1 MQDYVISCEPKTWFI
16 IISCSMTL
24 ISHFRER
31 LYIYFLFLHFQ
42 KLLIS
47 SSSQARY
54 ATFTNIWA
62 DYYLLHNTFMVMLLT
77 LMSCT
82 DIIPECQFWRCL
94 SPKDGVDLA
103 TLLLFPWNTVLY
115 ILILF
120 YQYLTTLLHTAGA
133 ISSLPK
139 IGSRALPEST
149 TTFGQHLSVQHQ
161 EKLILV
167 SVGCLSL
174 SWVRCLHWQ
183 C

>member
-1 MQDYVISCEPKTWFI
+1 MQDYVTSCEPKTWFTI
-16 IISCSMTL
+16 ILYSMTL
-24 ISHFRER
+24 ISHFRD
-31 LYIYFLFLHFQ
+31 FTTTFFFLHFQ
-42 KLLIS
+42 KLLIR
-47 SSSQARY
+47 SSSQARCT
-54 ATFTNIWA
+54 TFTNISA
-62 DYYLLHNTFMVMLLT
+62 NYYLLHNTSVVMLLT
-77 LMSCT
+77 LMSYT
-82 DIIPECQFWRCL
+82 DIIPECQFCRCL
-94 SPKDGVDLA
+94 SPKDSVDLT

-115 ILILF
+115 ILIWF
-120 YQYLTTLLHTAGA
+120 YQYLATLLHTAGA

-149 TTFGQHLSVQHQ
+149 ATFGQHLAVQQQ